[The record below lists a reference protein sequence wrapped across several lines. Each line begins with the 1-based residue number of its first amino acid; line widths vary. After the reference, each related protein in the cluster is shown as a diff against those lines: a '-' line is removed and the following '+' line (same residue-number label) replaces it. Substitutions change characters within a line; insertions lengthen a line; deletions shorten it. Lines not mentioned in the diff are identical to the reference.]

1 MKLQIVSGKLQIKS
15 HSHVAILDTIIK
27 LTLCKK
33 HNSIKIRNYALT
45 ERILFYINYTHSV
58 ADGLWNYIKR
68 NHQLQLI
75 IVINEQSKLQFIKNR
90 RAATLFQ
97 TETTSY
103 NHLSIAANNF
113 YFAFLIFNYLQQPSG
128 DSTILA
134 LLYSSRRFLR

>member
-1 MKLQIVSGKLQIKS
+1 MLLQSV
-15 HSHVAILDTIIK
+15 
-27 LTLCKK
+27 
-33 HNSIKIRNYALT
+33 
-45 ERILFYINYTHSV
+45 FYFHINYTHSV

-113 YFAFLIFNYLQQPSG
+113 
-128 DSTILA
+128 
-134 LLYSSRRFLR
+134 